1 MEATAA
7 RAGQQPQFKRRIRN
21 YLIDPRFQLRWVFF
35 VVLVITLIVAGMGYI
50 LYDTVADATDQMI
63 VAQLSVEGLA
73 PEAVEAFTEDG
84 ERAKLWAIIW
94 LAAGWLLLAL
104 FLSGVTV
111 VLTHKISGPVFKMKR
126 LLGNID
132 GDHLQLWEKLRKG
145 DELQDAFEA
154 FDAMVRRLRE
164 SRHQDIEVLEQVRA
178 QLTDPASAKAAV
190 QALDDLVAR
199 YRASV
204 KME

>member
-1 MEATAA
+1 MEATASG
-7 RAGQQPQFKRRIRN
+7 AGQRPQFKRRVRN
-21 YLIDPRFQLRWVFF
+21 FLIDPRFQLRWVAF

-50 LYDTVADATDQMI
+50 LYGTVADATDQMI
-63 VAQLSVEGLA
+63 IAQMSVEGLS
-73 PEAVEAFTEDG
+73 PEAVAAFQADG
-84 ERAKLWAIIW
+84 ERAKLWALIW
-94 LAAGWLLLAL
+94 LAAGWLVLAL

-132 GDHLQLWEKLRKG
+132 GEHLQLWEKLRKG

-178 QLTDPASAKAAV
+178 QMSDPATAAAAV
-190 QALDDLVAR
+190 QALEALVER
-199 YRASV
+199 YEASV

>member
-1 MEATAA
+1 MAATAA
-7 RAGQQPQFKRRIRN
+7 GAGQQPQFKRRVRN
-21 YLIDPRFQLRWVFF
+21 FLIDPRFQLRWVAF
-35 VVLVITLIVAGMGYI
+35 VVLVITLIIGGMGYI

-63 VAQLSVEGLA
+63 VAQLAVDGLS
-73 PEAVEAFTEDG
+73 PEAMEAFQQDG
-84 ERAKLWAIIW
+84 ERVKLWALIW
-94 LAAGWLLLAL
+94 LGAGWLVLAL
-104 FLSGVTV
+104 FLAAVTI

-126 LLGNID
+126 LLGDID

-164 SRHQDIEVLEQVRA
+164 SRHQDIELLEQVRS
-178 QLTDPASAKAAV
+178 QMSDPATAAAAA
-190 QALDDLVAR
+190 QALDELVER

-204 KME
+204 RME

>member
-7 RAGQQPQFKRRIRN
+7 GAGQQPQFKRRVRN
-21 YLIDPRFQLRWVFF
+21 FLIDPRFQLRWVAF
-35 VVLVITLIVAGMGYI
+35 VVLVITLVMGGMGYI

-63 VAQLSVEGLA
+63 IAQLAAPGLDPDSVEVFQA
-73 PEAVEAFTEDG
+73 EG
-84 ERAKLWAIIW
+84 ERAKIWALVW
-94 LAAGWLLLAL
+94 LGAGWLVLAL
-104 FLSGVTV
+104 FLAAVTV
-111 VLTHKISGPVFKMKR
+111 VLTHKVSGPVFKMKR
-126 LLGNID
+126 LLGDID

-164 SRHQDIEVLEQVRA
+164 SRHQDIEVLESVRS
-178 QLTDPASAKAAV
+178 QMTDPASAAAAV
-190 QALDDLVAR
+190 QALDELVER

>member
-1 MEATAA
+1 MEGSAA
-7 RAGQQPQFKRRIRN
+7 GAGQQPQFKRRVRN
-21 YLIDPRFQLRWVFF
+21 YLIDPRFQLRWVAF
-35 VVLVITLIVAGMGYI
+35 VVLVITLVFGGMGYI
-50 LYDTVADATDQMI
+50 LYTTVADATDQMI
-63 VAQLSVEGLA
+63 VAQMAVEGLS
-73 PEAVEAFTEDG
+73 PEAVEAFQDDG
-84 ERAKLWAIIW
+84 ERAKLWALIW
-94 LAAGWLLLAL
+94 LGAGWLVLAL
-104 FLSGVTV
+104 FLAAVTI

-164 SRHQDIEVLEQVRA
+164 SRHQDIEVLESVRS
-178 QLTDPASAKAAV
+178 QLNDPAAAAAAA
-190 QALDDLVAR
+190 QALDELVAR
-199 YRASV
+199 YKASV